1 LASPLKTLIFF
12 LIFNVPLKIINFNER
27 IKMRKYLL
35 STLMLVTTSFVIAD
49 GHTPAEK
56 KVLDALETYFEA
68 RNNQDWKTVVA
79 YESNSGTYGTN
90 SDGSFHKPV
99 VIQSEEDWAN
109 SSQGGTLNIHYPE
122 AIQLSEDVVHVR
134 FYYEGIIE
142 TAGVS
147 KPYRTRV
154 TMNWVNERDKW
165 VAKTQHF
172 SSATY
177 GGVHISQSS
186 DFED

>member
-1 LASPLKTLIFF
+1 MK
-12 LIFNVPLKIINFNER
+12 
-27 IKMRKYLL
+27 KYLL
-35 STLMLVTTSFVIAD
+35 STLMLFSASFVIAD

-56 KVLDALETYFEA
+56 KVLNALETYFEA
-68 RNNQDWKTVVA
+68 RNNQDWETVVA

-90 SDGSFHKPV
+90 SDGSFHKPL
-99 VIQSEEDWAN
+99 VIQSAQDWAN
-109 SSQGGTLNIHYPE
+109 SNQGGTLNIHYPE
-122 AIQLSEDVVHVR
+122 AIQLSENVVHVR

-154 TMNWVNERDKW
+154 TMNWVNESGKW